1 MKTAGKGSHGRR
13 STRRTCLASGGC
25 INAKDR
31 HRCSDFFYLR
41 SSRGVSQG
49 RHRSPESSSSLW
61 TTCRPFHP
69 LKLLLTTCCP
79 CSLKKIF
86 SNPTRGDVSKRTQ
99 SSMLERYL
107 CNPGPVRPHS
117 PEPRGGSNPLMRRWG
132 SGQAE
137 CAVFIKQILFLI

>member
-49 RHRSPESSSSLW
+49 RHHSPESSSSLW

-107 CNPGPVRPHS
+107 CTLV
-117 PEPRGGSNPLMRRWG
+117 L
-132 SGQAE
+132 
-137 CAVFIKQILFLI
+137 CFLIHQSQEVEATHLCVDGGVDKPNVLCS